1 MYNRLHAVKL
11 TKLRMLM
18 YSYSPYIVSYA
29 YYIVGMQATSDY
41 HASTGV
47 RACIATCM
55 HAYMHVDLSGHAVTA
70 I

>member
-1 MYNRLHAVKL
+1 
-11 TKLRMLM
+11 M

-55 HAYMHVDLSGHAVTA
+55 HAYMHVDISGHAVTA